1 MQKKLGLKCGI
12 EIHQQLEGKKLFC
25 ACPTTLREDKAHFSV
40 SRRLRA
46 SAGESGEVDAA
57 ATQEQQR
64 NRMFIYEGYKDTTC
78 LVELDAQP
86 PHAIN
91 DEALYTT
98 LQFVKAV
105 GATVPAV
112 AQAMRK
118 TVVDGSNTSGFQRT
132 TLIGR
137 HGKIGTSEG
146 DVRITNINLE
156 EDSCKN
162 IEDTDNGRVYRMD
175 RLGVPLIEIGTEP
188 DIKSPQQC
196 QEAAKKI
203 GTILRSLP
211 GIKRGLGTIRQDVNV
226 SIEGGERI
234 EIKGAQDLRIIPLLV
249 EMEAKR
255 QEELLK
261 LKSELKGKKLEPLII
276 VDFTPQ
282 LKDSPSKMI
291 AKAIG
296 SKGKVLGMTLK
307 NFKGILGRELQ
318 PGYRVGTEFSGRAK
332 IKAGVGGIFH
342 SDELPNYGITEQ
354 DVAKVREI
362 LKCAEQDAFILVAD
376 KEEKARRALNAVHE
390 RAGELWIGIPKEV
403 RKANEDGTTSY
414 MRPISGAARMYPETD
429 VPLVKLRGRE
439 VELPELLDQKIERYQ
454 KEYGLAR
461 DLAEHIAKGD
471 KVILFEE
478 LVRKHAKIK
487 PAFIADTLTS
497 TVLEIKRVH
506 NEDPTKITDDQW
518 RNVFAYLAQDVI
530 HKDII
535 IDVLLDMI
543 KGVFNIERYKGLST
557 EELHRVIKEVITKNK
572 GAPQGAL
579 MGMCM
584 KALAGKASGQVIA
597 RELQVILDGGHK

>member
-1 MQKKLGLKCGI
+1 MHKKLGLKCGL
-12 EIHQQLEGKKLFC
+12 EIHQQLEGTKLFC
-25 ACPTTLREDKAHFSV
+25 SCPTLLRDDAPHFSV
-40 SRRLRA
+40 RRKLRA
-46 SAGESGEVDAA
+46 SAGESGVVDAA
-57 ATQEQQR
+57 AAAEQQR
-64 NRMFIYEGYKDTTC
+64 NRMFVYEGYKDTTC

-86 PHAIN
+86 PKEISTN
-91 DEALYTT
+91 ALYTG
-98 LQFVKAV
+98 LQFSHAV
-105 GATVPAV
+105 GAQVPAV
-112 AQAMRK
+112 VQVMRK

-132 TLIGR
+132 VLLGR
-137 HGKIGTSEG
+137 HGNIETSEG
-146 DVRITNINLE
+146 NVRVSNITIE

-162 IEDTDNGRVYRMD
+162 IVDTENGRVYRMD

-203 GTILRSLP
+203 GMILRSLP

-234 EIKGAQDLRIIPLLV
+234 EIKGAQDLRMIPTLV
-249 EMEAKR
+249 ELEAKR

-261 LKSELKGKKLEPLII
+261 IKNELKGKKLDVLVI
-276 VDFTPQ
+276 VDLTSE

-291 AKAIG
+291 QKSVS
-296 SKGKVLGMTLK
+296 SKGKVLGTILK
-307 NFKGILGRELQ
+307 GFKGMIGRELQ
-318 PGYRVGTEFSGRAK
+318 PNYRLGTEFSWRAK

-342 SDELPNYGITEQ
+342 SDELPNYGITED
-354 DVAKVREI
+354 DVAKVRDV

-376 KEEKARRALNAVHE
+376 KEEKARRALMAVHE
-390 RAGELWIGIPKEV
+390 RVGELWKGIPKEV
-403 RKANEDGTTSY
+403 RKANDDGTTSY

-429 VPLVKLRGRE
+429 VPLVVLKGRE
-439 VELPELLDQKIERYQ
+439 VELPELLDAKIERYQ
-454 KEYGLAR
+454 KEYGMAR

-471 KVILFEE
+471 KVMLFEE
-478 LVRKHAKIK
+478 TVSKYAQIK

-506 NEDPTKITDDQW
+506 NEEPEKVTDEQW
-518 RNVFAYLAQDVI
+518 RKVFLYLSQDLI

-543 KGVFNIERYKGLST
+543 KGVFDLKKYEGLST
-557 EELHRVIKEVITKNK
+557 EELHRVIISVIEKNK

-579 MGMCM
+579 MGLCM

-597 RELQVILDGGHK
+597 RELKVILERGHK